1 MGILT
6 RFSSSALFCFS
17 IALAAVT
24 AAATA
29 AIAAN
34 KSSILQTFLSIPEL
48 ANSQIARC
56 KKYSN
61 I

>member
-1 MGILT
+1 
-6 RFSSSALFCFS
+6 
-17 IALAAVT
+17 LAAVT